1 MTLAV
6 GTFSA
11 QIENVEGMGMKIDEL
26 RTLLEDLPA
35 DTLLTVA
42 TSPYDIWPVLDVRLN
57 RDDSREDLCA
67 ACEVVFLAGDAWED
81 ENPDDY
87 DLTLAT

>member
-1 MTLAV
+1 MR
-6 GTFSA
+6 
-11 QIENVEGMGMKIDEL
+11 IDEL
-26 RTLLEDLPA
+26 RALLEDLPS

-42 TSPYDIWPVLDVRLN
+42 TSPFDIWPVLDVRVN
-57 RDDSREDLCA
+57 RDEVQEELCA

-81 ENPDDY
+81 ENPGDY

>member
-1 MTLAV
+1 
-6 GTFSA
+6 
-11 QIENVEGMGMKIDEL
+11 MKIDEL
-26 RTLLEDLPA
+26 RALLEDLPS

-42 TSPYDIWPVLDVRLN
+42 TSPFDIWPVLDVRLN
-57 RDDSREDLCA
+57 RDETQEELCA

>member
-1 MTLAV
+1 
-6 GTFSA
+6 
-11 QIENVEGMGMKIDEL
+11 MKIEEL
-26 RTLLEDLPA
+26 RALLADLPP

-42 TSPYDIWPVLDVRLN
+42 TSPFDIWPVLDVRVN
-57 RDDSREDLCA
+57 RDETRDDLCA

-81 ENPDDY
+81 ENPEDY

>member
-1 MTLAV
+1 
-6 GTFSA
+6 
-11 QIENVEGMGMKIDEL
+11 MKIDEL

-42 TSPYDIWPVLDVRLN
+42 TSPYDIWPVLDARVN
-57 RDDSREDLCA
+57 RDESREELCA

-81 ENPDDY
+81 EDPDDF